1 MENKLL
7 NGIYEEIEKYK
18 EQKHKQ
24 KLIRTKL
31 LKENNINSDFWVDYE
46 RSKIYNLEL
55 INLLNTPPTEFD
67 KVIKCIKRF
76 KIKTFTISGCESFLI
91 NAIRKFKELGYK
103 IEDVIIIRTAFTRI
117 AIKMVG

>member
-7 NGIYEEIEKYK
+7 NGIYEEIKKYK
-18 EQKHKQ
+18 EQKHEQ

-46 RSKIYNLEL
+46 RSKNYNLEL

-76 KIKTFTISGCESFLI
+76 KIKTFTISGHESFLI

-103 IEDVIIIRTAFTRI
+103 IEDVIIIRTALTRI